1 MLYVRHMAWLSA
13 TPEKEEVSRAESFER
28 SSSPFLK
35 LPDVGSSYYVVK
47 YWQDCGSVGY
57 GSSGIVPLSWTEIRN
72 WREENDLEIDYRER
86 KMIREMSKAYVSEF
100 YAAKDPYRPA
110 PYSIEVVELDRP
122 AVSSKIANVLSG
134 FKRNTQTD
142 NSYTVE

>member
-1 MLYVRHMAWLSA
+1 MAWLSA

-28 SSSPFLK
+28 SGSPFLK

-100 YAAKDPYRPA
+100 YAAKDPNRPA
-110 PYSIEVVELDRP
+110 PYSIGIVELDRP
-122 AVSSKIANVLSG
+122 AVSNKIASVLSG

-142 NSYTVE
+142 NSYTAE

>member
-1 MLYVRHMAWLSA
+1 MAWLSA

-72 WREENDLEIDYRER
+72 WREENDLQIDHRER

-100 YAAKDPYRPA
+100 YAAKDPNRPA
-110 PYSIEVVELDRP
+110 PYSIGIVELDRP
-122 AVSSKIANVLSG
+122 AVSNKIANVLSG

-142 NSYTVE
+142 NGYTVE

>member
-1 MLYVRHMAWLSA
+1 MAWLSA
-13 TPEKEEVSRAESFER
+13 TPEKEEVSRAESFDR
-28 SSSPFLK
+28 TGSPFLK

-110 PYSIEVVELDRP
+110 PYSIEVVELDRKD
-122 AVSSKIANVLSG
+122 VSNKIANVLSG
-134 FKRNTQTD
+134 FKKSTRTD
-142 NSYTVE
+142 NSYTAE

>member
-1 MLYVRHMAWLSA
+1 MAWLSA
-13 TPEKEEVSRAESFER
+13 TPEKEEVSRAESFDR
-28 SSSPFLK
+28 TGSPFLK

-100 YAAKDPYRPA
+100 YAAKDPNRPA
-110 PYSIEVVELDRP
+110 PYSIGIVELDRP
-122 AVSSKIANVLSG
+122 AVSNKIASVLSG

-142 NSYTVE
+142 NSYTAE

>member
-1 MLYVRHMAWLSA
+1 MAWLSA

-28 SSSPFLK
+28 TGSPFLK

-100 YAAKDPYRPA
+100 YAAKNPDRPA
-110 PYSIEVVELDRP
+110 PYSIEIVELDRKD
-122 AVSSKIANVLSG
+122 VSNKIANVLSG
-134 FKRNTQTD
+134 FKKRTRTD
-142 NSYTVE
+142 NSYTAE

>member
-1 MLYVRHMAWLSA
+1 MAWLSA

-86 KMIREMSKAYVSEF
+86 KMIREMSKAYVNEY
-100 YAAKDPYRPA
+100 YASKDPNRPA
-110 PYSIEVVELDRP
+110 PYSIGIVELDRP
-122 AVSSKIANVLSG
+122 AVSNKIANVLSG

>member
-1 MLYVRHMAWLSA
+1 MAWLSA
-13 TPEKEEVSRAESFER
+13 TPEKEEVSRAETFEA
-28 SSSPFLK
+28 SGSPFLK

-72 WREENDLEIDYRER
+72 WRKENDLQIDHRER
-86 KMIREMSKAYVSEF
+86 KMIREMSKAYVNEY
-100 YAAKDPYRPA
+100 YAAKDPNRPA
-110 PYSIEVVELDRP
+110 PYSIGIVELDRP

>member
-1 MLYVRHMAWLSA
+1 MAWLSA

-28 SSSPFLK
+28 AGSPFLK

-72 WREENDLEIDYRER
+72 WRKENDLQIDHRER
-86 KMIREMSKAYVSEF
+86 KMIREMSKAYVSEY

-122 AVSSKIANVLSG
+122 AVSNKIASVLSG
-134 FKRNTQTD
+134 FKRSTQMD

>member
-1 MLYVRHMAWLSA
+1 MAWLSA
-13 TPEKEEVSRAESFER
+13 TPEKEEMSRAESFER
-28 SSSPFLK
+28 TGSPFLK

-100 YAAKDPYRPA
+100 YAAKDPNRPA
-110 PYSIEVVELDRP
+110 PYSIGIIELDRP

-134 FKRNTQTD
+134 FKRNTQPD
-142 NSYTVE
+142 SSYTAE

>member
-1 MLYVRHMAWLSA
+1 MAWLSA

-28 SSSPFLK
+28 SGSPFLK

-72 WREENDLEIDYRER
+72 WREENDLQIDYRER
-86 KMIREMSKAYVSEF
+86 KMIREMSKAYVNEY
-100 YAAKDPYRPA
+100 YAAKDPNRPA
-110 PYSIEVVELDRP
+110 PYSIGIVELDRP
-122 AVSSKIANVLSG
+122 AVSNKISSVLSS
-134 FKRNTQTD
+134 FKRNTSVD

>member
-1 MLYVRHMAWLSA
+1 MAWLSA

>member
-1 MLYVRHMAWLSA
+1 MAWLSA
-13 TPEKEEVSRAESFER
+13 TPEKEEASRAESFER
-28 SSSPFLK
+28 ISSPFLK

-86 KMIREMSKAYVSEF
+86 KMIREMSKAYVNEY
-100 YAAKDPYRPA
+100 YASKDPNRPA
-110 PYSIEVVELDRP
+110 PYSIGIVELDRP
-122 AVSSKIANVLSG
+122 AVSNKIVNVLSG

-142 NSYTVE
+142 NSYTAE

>member
-1 MLYVRHMAWLSA
+1 MAWLSA

-100 YAAKDPYRPA
+100 YAAKDHYRHA

>member
-28 SSSPFLK
+28 TGSPFLK

-86 KMIREMSKAYVSEF
+86 KMIREMSKAYVNEY

-110 PYSIEVVELDRP
+110 PYSIEIVELDRP
-122 AVSSKIANVLSG
+122 AVSNKIASVLSG

-142 NSYTVE
+142 NSYTAE

>member
-1 MLYVRHMAWLSA
+1 MAWLSA
-13 TPEKEEVSRAESFER
+13 TPEKEEVSRAEAFER
-28 SSSPFLK
+28 VGSPFLK

-100 YAAKDPYRPA
+100 YASKDPNRPA
-110 PYSIEVVELDRP
+110 PYSIGIVELDRP